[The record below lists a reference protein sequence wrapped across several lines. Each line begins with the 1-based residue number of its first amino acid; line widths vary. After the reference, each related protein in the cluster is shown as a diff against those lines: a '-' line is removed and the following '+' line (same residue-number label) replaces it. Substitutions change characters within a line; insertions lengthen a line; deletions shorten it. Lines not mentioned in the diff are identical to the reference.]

1 MAEMTVIGPSAEEAA
16 VPELASG
23 LLFMVFD
30 VVSCGC
36 GRVGGRRGRE
46 QRKRA
51 SRESEP

>member
-1 MAEMTVIGPSAEEAA
+1 MTVIGPSAEEAA

-23 LLFMVFD
+23 LLFMVID
-30 VVSCGC
+30 VVKACGC

-51 SRESEP
+51 